1 MSEMS
6 DHLSKWVN
14 ACVDSAKEFASVALG
29 IEQVAVNGVVAA
41 MPSNQ
46 PIALIALAGSQS
58 SVQLGLSASPEACQ
72 AISKMLLGMEM
83 DEPDLESGEVADA
96 MGEAANILA
105 GQVKSLMSCVDSSLN
120 LGIPIFIRGQI
131 DKSADSEVGL
141 AHIHIGDIPIG
152 VVVIINSER

>member
-1 MSEMS
+1 MTEMS
-6 DHLSKWVN
+6 DHLAKWVT
-14 ACVDSAKEFASVALG
+14 ACVDSAKELASVALG
-29 IEQVAVNGVVAA
+29 IDQVAVNDIVAA
-41 MPSNQ
+41 MPSDQ

-58 SVQLGLSASPEACQ
+58 SVQLGISASHEGCQ
-72 AISKMLLGMEM
+72 AISKKLLGMEL

-105 GQVKSLMSCVDSSLN
+105 GQVKSLMTSVDSTLN

-141 AHIHIGDIPIG
+141 ANIRIADIPVG
-152 VVVIINSER
+152 VVVIISSEQ